1 MKNDLSNMLL
11 LAMLF
16 LLLFALS
23 EILYHRFKIR
33 VEFTRKLVHIGTGII
48 SLLFPILLASHWS
61 VLFLCGVFAVILV
74 LSLKF
79 NLLRSIH
86 AIDRKSAGSL
96 AYPAA
101 VYLCFVTQ
109 TYLDDRNIFYY
120 LPLATLAICD
130 PMAALSGKKW
140 PLGPYMVLG
149 AKKTVLGSIA
159 FFISAIVLTFFIW
172 KYAHDSSLDFQ
183 ELTIITTVALMATF
197 AEALSKD
204 GYDNLT
210 IPLSTI
216 VSLYILLP

>member
-61 VLFLCGVFAVILV
+61 VLFLCGLFAMILV

-86 AIDRKSAGSL
+86 AIDRKSVGSL

-183 ELTIITTVALMATF
+183 ELTIITTIALMATF

>member
-1 MKNDLSNMLL
+1 M
-11 LAMLF
+11 
-16 LLLFALS
+16 LLFALS

-48 SLLFPILLASHWS
+48 SLLFPILLAIHWS
-61 VLFLCGVFAVILV
+61 VLLLCGLFAVILV

-79 NLLRSIH
+79 NLLQSIH

-109 TYLDDRNIFYY
+109 AYLDDRYIFYY

-140 PLGPYMVLG
+140 PLWPYMILG
-149 AKKTVLGSIA
+149 AKKTLTGSIV
-159 FFISAIVLTFFIW
+159 FFISAIIVAFLVW
-172 KYAHDSSLDFQ
+172 KYAHGSNLGFQ
-183 ELTIITTVALMATF
+183 ELSIITSIALMATL

-210 IPLSTI
+210 IPISTI
-216 VSLYILLP
+216 AGLYILLP

>member
-1 MKNDLSNMLL
+1 MKSELSNMLL
-11 LAMLF
+11 LAMIF

-23 EILYHRFKIR
+23 EILYHCFKIR
-33 VEFTRKLVHIGTGII
+33 VEFTRKLVHMGTGII
-48 SLLFPILLASHWS
+48 SLLFPILLISHWS
-61 VLFLCGVFAVILV
+61 VLLLCGLFTVILV

-101 VYLCFVTQ
+101 VYLCFLTQ
-109 TYLDDRNIFYY
+109 AYLDDRYIFYY

-140 PLGPYMVLG
+140 PLGSYMILG
-149 AKKTVLGSIA
+149 AKKTMLGSIV
-159 FFISAIVLTFFIW
+159 FFISAVIVAFLIW
-172 KYAHDSSLDFQ
+172 KYTHDSNLGFQ
-183 ELTIITTVALMATF
+183 ELTIIAAIALMATL
-197 AEALSKD
+197 AEAMSKD

-210 IPLSTI
+210 IPISTI
-216 VSLYILLP
+216 ASLYILLP

>member
-1 MKNDLSNMLL
+1 M
-11 LAMLF
+11 
-16 LLLFALS
+16 
-23 EILYHRFKIR
+23 
-33 VEFTRKLVHIGTGII
+33 HIGTGII
-48 SLLFPILLASHWS
+48 SLLFPILLAIHWS
-61 VLFLCGVFAVILV
+61 VLLLCGLFAVILV

-79 NLLRSIH
+79 NLLQSIH

-109 TYLDDRNIFYY
+109 AYLDDRYIFYY

-140 PLGPYMVLG
+140 PLWPYMILG
-149 AKKTVLGSIA
+149 AKKTLTGSIV
-159 FFISAIVLTFFIW
+159 FFISAIIVAFLVW
-172 KYAHDSSLDFQ
+172 KYAHGSNLGFQ
-183 ELTIITTVALMATF
+183 ELSIITSIALMATL

-210 IPLSTI
+210 IPISTI
-216 VSLYILLP
+216 AGLYILLP

>member
-1 MKNDLSNMLL
+1 MKSELSNMLL
-11 LAMLF
+11 LAMIF

-48 SLLFPILLASHWS
+48 SLLFPILLISHWS
-61 VLFLCGVFAVILV
+61 VLLLCGLFAVILV

-109 TYLDDRNIFYY
+109 
-120 LPLATLAICD
+120 A
-130 PMAALSGKKW
+130 
-140 PLGPYMVLG
+140 
-149 AKKTVLGSIA
+149 
-159 FFISAIVLTFFIW
+159 
-172 KYAHDSSLDFQ
+172 
-183 ELTIITTVALMATF
+183 
-197 AEALSKD
+197 
-204 GYDNLT
+204 
-210 IPLSTI
+210 
-216 VSLYILLP
+216 

>member
-61 VLFLCGVFAVILV
+61 VLFLCGVFAVIVV

-79 NLLRSIH
+79 NLLQSIH

-183 ELTIITTVALMATF
+183 ELTIITTIALMATF

>member
-1 MKNDLSNMLL
+1 MKNDLSNMVL

-183 ELTIITTVALMATF
+183 ELTIITTIALMATF